1 MKYTQMKIFAVA
13 AFLLVCMTTVNA
25 QLQFNPQIGVNFTDV
40 DVELNDLIGVDPK
53 TEGKAGILIGAD
65 LRLGNK
71 FYVQPGLF
79 VIGSRIVYSFD
90 DDDYEIS
97 RYGAKLKGLLGYKFG
112 GDGFAFRV
120 MGGPTYDFQLG
131 INSEDNPYFD
141 EDDFKKGIFNLD
153 AGIGVDVLF
162 ITAEL
167 GYSWAFTDT
176 FDEDFFDNKPRYE
189 TIYFTVGIV
198 LGK

>member
-1 MKYTQMKIFAVA
+1 MKYTLMKFLVFVA
-13 AFLLVCMTTVNA
+13 FVFLSSATGYA

-40 DVELNDLIGVDPK
+40 DVDLDDILGVDPK
-53 TEGKAGILIGAD
+53 TQGKAGVLIGAD
-65 LRLGNK
+65 LRIGNK
-71 FYVQPGLF
+71 LYVQPGLF
-79 VIGSRIVYSFD
+79 VIGSKIEYSFE

-153 AGIGVDVLF
+153 AAVGVDVLF
-162 ITAEL
+162 LTAEL
-167 GYSWAFTDT
+167 GYSWAFTET
-176 FDEDFFDNKPRYE
+176 FDRDFFDNKPRYE